1 MVYTPI
7 SYSHR
12 SHFNASLQQ
21 KQIHHYKTA
30 RVQKDVERDFGVLQ
44 AKYQI
49 IKNPAHQWYPLELKN
64 IVDYI
69 TILHNMGIE
78 YEVGM
83 DDTKLEEYDGAS
95 YPALDDNRNVLEIQQ
110 LIQYHN
116 QIQSKQVHHQLKSD
130 LIEHVWNFYGMEQV
144 LVHFVCHSLLSA
156 QLDLCCH
163 DLVSIDKEHPWML
176 ASLTCHSL

>member
-69 TILHNMGIE
+69 TILHDMGIE
-78 YEVGM
+78 YEVWM

-116 QIQSKQVHHQLKSD
+116 QIQSKQVHHQLK
-130 LIEHVWNFYGMEQV
+130 I
-144 LVHFVCHSLLSA
+144 
-156 QLDLCCH
+156 
-163 DLVSIDKEHPWML
+163 
-176 ASLTCHSL
+176 